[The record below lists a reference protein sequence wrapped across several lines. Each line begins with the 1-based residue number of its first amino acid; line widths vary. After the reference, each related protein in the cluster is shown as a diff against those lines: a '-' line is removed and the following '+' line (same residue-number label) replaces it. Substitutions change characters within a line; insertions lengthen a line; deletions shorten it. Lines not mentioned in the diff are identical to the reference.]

1 MSDQIVAGV
10 ITVFTAIVGV
20 AIIAVLVG
28 SNSQTASVINAA
40 GRAFGGALGV
50 AVSPVTSGGG
60 VPMYQNTLTGGGVG
74 YALA

>member
-1 MSDQIVAGV
+1 MSDQIIAGV
-10 ITVFTAIVGV
+10 ITVFTAVVGV

-50 AVSPVTSGGG
+50 AVSPVTGQG
-60 VPMYQNTLTGGGVG
+60 VPTYQNTLTGGGVG